1 MLDFKSALE
10 IWSTKRFE
18 EVLCYLTGISYD
30 TNSEV
35 LLIRYHFLSSQL
47 TFLSTWTTILLPDS
61 IRKYLAF
68 LHCERLLSGSV
79 MLHLRKH
86 IRTYLLP
93 PCLLSTGEHGSLYL
107 WCNDF
112 FWMLSFEHVVI
123 PSYWYGFFLCSHRCM
138 GDGQKQGTEFEGQMR
153 TAGDGKGAG
162 EGRDVI

>member
-1 MLDFKSALE
+1 
-10 IWSTKRFE
+10 
-18 EVLCYLTGISYD
+18 
-30 TNSEV
+30 
-35 LLIRYHFLSSQL
+35 
-47 TFLSTWTTILLPDS
+47 
-61 IRKYLAF
+61 
-68 LHCERLLSGSV
+68 

-93 PCLLSTGEHGSLYL
+93 PCLLSTGEHGSLYP

-112 FWMLSFEHVVI
+112 FRMLSFEQVVI

-162 EGRDVI
+162 EGRDVIQHRGSCLYKNHFIGVVTTDKADVYHNLACLNRF